1 MVEAVEDAVLEQ
13 PELNINP
20 LENAQDALLDKARE
34 KAEEEVKDRIKDK
47 AKEKLGNM
55 FKRKNKDEDAEDA
68 LGQA

>member
-34 KAEEEVKDRIKDK
+34 TAEEEVKDRVKDK
-47 AKEKLGNM
+47 A
-55 FKRKNKDEDAEDA
+55 
-68 LGQA
+68 